1 MVLIVVAFTVQEAIL
16 NRDNF
21 TSKIRQ
27 TITQIPGF
35 GKIEQ
40 IRVFGPAPYS
50 VDLHISAD
58 GSQSPT
64 QVCVF
69 IVMTMMNQQI
79 KLLKEV
85 KQSVSAMEGIG
96 ETHISI
102 ENVL

>member
-1 MVLIVVAFTVQEAIL
+1 M

-69 IVMTMMNQQI
+69 IVMTMMN
-79 KLLKEV
+79 
-85 KQSVSAMEGIG
+85 
-96 ETHISI
+96 
-102 ENVL
+102 